1 MGRSYWFECPKCS
14 YRVKVSG
21 GTDRGV
27 NVFIETIHCRDCK
40 ELHDV
45 VTRIRIPDEIQDR
58 VRAGYCARGPPRA
71 KLPGRSRAAKGA
83 PSFQAAVGRLC
94 YTGLA
99 RFKWLDFKLQ
109 CPVSPSH
116 SVQSWS
122 EPWRCPKCGTFL
134 EKNAMPYRIW
144 E

>member
-1 MGRSYWFECPKCS
+1 
-14 YRVKVSG
+14 VKVSG
-21 GTDRGV
+21 RADRGV
-27 NVFIETIHCRDCK
+27 NVFVETIHCRDCK

-58 VRAGYCARGPPRA
+58 VRASFYAGGPPSF
-71 KLPGRSRAAKGA
+71 LAAL
-83 PSFQAAVGRLC
+83 GRLT
-94 YTGLA
+94 YTGLT

-122 EPWRCPKCGTFL
+122 EPGKCPRCGIFL
-134 EKNAMPYRIW
+134 DKNGVPYRIW
-144 E
+144 D